1 MTRAV
6 SRYLSAVSALGL
18 FVGAVAP
25 SWAQT
30 ADRADPVVE
39 SAASGGDIIVTASK
53 RAEKLSDVA
62 GGVSAMTGAQL
73 EAIGAQD
80 FKDYLTRT
88 SGVAFNE
95 GPSNNSA
102 AVIRGIGT
110 TAGLDQG
117 QGSTGY
123 FINDIPMNE
132 PGYTIVIPDIDAFDV
147 SRVEVLRGPQGT
159 LFGSASLGG
168 AINFISNLADPNGF
182 HAAAEGAIGTT
193 RFSAGEVNYRAKGMI
208 NVPLVTDK
216 LAVRLVATQ
225 RVDAGYIDNIGTHID
240 GSNDVHT
247 FGMRGSI
254 VFTPDA
260 DTRISYLGLY
270 QKTRTDDPSVSNL
283 GLGLLK
289 RSSNFEVPMIFKTQL
304 HSLRLDHD
312 FGFATATMIGTY
324 NRKTGDIYDDFT
336 SIPFYAGL
344 NPGNHYFLQAGQS
357 DTFSYE
363 VRFASPKGERFD
375 WLIGATHIDTTKG
388 FQEHLSSPGYAAA
401 HPGQVAAGLTRG
413 DEYYYGASHTKGD
426 ENALFGE
433 ANLHFGPVTVT
444 GGGRLFRTQTDT
456 RTDQFGIFF
465 GGTVINP
472 PYRVKDSGFAPK
484 ASIKFQPTP
493 DLMFYALASKGY
505 RFGSPNTLPQLAG
518 SPIPAGTTSDSLWNY
533 EVGTRFSLIDRKL
546 FVSITGFYIDWTNL
560 QVRLRRVGDG
570 LTYGANAGA
579 AEIYGAEAAATL
591 NLGGLSLVSNL
602 TYLDAKLT
610 EDIPTAVPPLASGK
624 RLPSAAKWRIS
635 NTASYNFGGR
645 AAPTVTLLHRYVSRS
660 PGFLN
665 ENTTFAPYHI
675 FDARVSA
682 KIGDITIAAFA
693 ENIGDKRAITFGY
706 QDFGSGAS
714 RFIVKPRTFGVQ
726 ANWAM

>member
-1 MTRAV
+1 MIRTV
-6 SRYLSAVSALGL
+6 SRYLPAVSAIALLAAGS
-18 FVGAVAP
+18 A
-25 SWAQT
+25 SAQAQA
-30 ADRADPVVE
+30 ADQAEP
-39 SAASGGDIIVTASK
+39 AAESGGDIIVTANK
-53 RAEKLSDVA
+53 RAEKLSNVA
-62 GGVSAMTGAQL
+62 GGVSAVTGAQL

-88 SGVAFNE
+88 TGVAFNE
-95 GPSNNSA
+95 GPSNNST

-168 AINFISNLADPNGF
+168 AINFISNLADPSGF
-182 HAAAEGAIGTT
+182 HAAAEGAVGTT
-193 RFSAGEVNYRAKGMI
+193 RFSAGEVNYRAKAMI
-208 NVPLVTDK
+208 NVPLVADK

-225 RVDAGYIDNIGTHID
+225 RVDAGYIDNIGTHIR

-247 FGMRGSI
+247 FGLRGSI
-254 VFTPDA
+254 VFTPDV
-260 DTRISYLGLY
+260 DTTISYLGLY
-270 QKTRTDDPSVSNL
+270 QKSRTDDPSVSNL
-283 GLGLLK
+283 GLGLLQ
-289 RSSNFEVPMIFKTQL
+289 RSTRFETPVIFKTQL

-312 FGFATATMIGTY
+312 FGFATATVIGTY
-324 NRKTGDIYDDFT
+324 NRKTGDIFDDFT
-336 SIPFYAGL
+336 PFYGNL

-357 DTFSYE
+357 NTYSYE
-363 VRFASPKGERFD
+363 VRFASPRGRTFD

-401 HPGQVAAGLTRG
+401 HPADVAAGLTHG
-413 DEYYYGASHTKGD
+413 DEYYYAASHTKGD
-426 ENALFGE
+426 EDALFGE
-433 ANLHFGPVTVT
+433 ANLHFGDVTIT
-444 GGGRLFRTQTDT
+444 GGGRLFRTRTDT
-456 RTDQFGIFF
+456 YTNQFGIFF

-472 PYRVKDSGFAPK
+472 PYKVQDSGFAPK
-484 ASIKFQPTP
+484 ASIKYQPRP

-505 RFGSPNTLPQLAG
+505 RFGSPNTLPPLAG

-533 EVGTRFSLIDRKL
+533 EVGTRFSLVDRKL
-546 FVSITGFYIDWTNL
+546 FVSVTGFYIDWTNL

-579 AEIYGAEAAATL
+579 AEIYGAEASATL

-610 EDIPTAVPPLASGK
+610 KDIPTAAPPLASGK
-624 RLPSAAKWRIS
+624 TLPSAAKWRIS
-635 NTASYNFGGR
+635 NTASYNFGG
-645 AAPTVTLLHRYVSRS
+645 AAEPTVTLLHRYVSRS

-665 ENTTFAPYHI
+665 EDTTFAPYHI
-675 FDARVSA
+675 FDARVSVKVA
-682 KIGDITIAAFA
+682 DFTVAAFA

-714 RFIVKPRTFGVQ
+714 RFIVKPRTLGVQ
-726 ANWAM
+726 VNWAM

>member
-1 MTRAV
+1 MKGYATMIRTV
-6 SRYLSAVSALGL
+6 SRYLPAVPAIALLAAGSASAQ
-18 FVGAVAP
+18 ATDQAEP
-25 SWAQT
+25 
-30 ADRADPVVE
+30 
-39 SAASGGDIIVTASK
+39 AAESGGDIIVTANK
-53 RAEKLSDVA
+53 RAEKLSNVA
-62 GGVSAMTGAQL
+62 GGVSAVTGAQL

-88 SGVAFNE
+88 TGVAFNE
-95 GPSNNSA
+95 GPSNNST

-168 AINFISNLADPNGF
+168 AINFISNLADPSGF
-182 HAAAEGAIGTT
+182 HAAAEGSVGTT
-193 RFSAGEVNYRAKGMI
+193 RFSVGEVNYRAKGMI
-208 NVPLVTDK
+208 NVPLIADK

-225 RVDAGYIDNIGTHID
+225 RVDAGYIDNIGTHVR

-247 FGMRGSI
+247 FGLRGSI
-254 VFTPDA
+254 VFTPDV
-260 DTRISYLGLY
+260 DTTISYLGLY
-270 QKTRTDDPSVSNL
+270 QKSRTDDPSVSNL
-283 GLGLLK
+283 GLGLLQ
-289 RSSNFEVPMIFKTQL
+289 RSTRFETPVIFKTQL

-312 FGFATATMIGTY
+312 FGFATATVIGTY
-324 NRKTGDIYDDFT
+324 NRKTGDIFDDFT
-336 SIPFYAGL
+336 PFYGNL

-357 DTFSYE
+357 NTYSYE
-363 VRFASPKGERFD
+363 VRFASPKGRTFD

-401 HPGQVAAGLTRG
+401 HPADVAAGLTHG
-413 DEYYYGASHTKGD
+413 DEYYYAASHTKGD
-426 ENALFGE
+426 EDALFGE
-433 ANLHFGPVTVT
+433 ANLHFGDVTIT
-444 GGGRLFRTQTDT
+444 GGGRLFRTRTDT
-456 RTDQFGIFF
+456 YTDQFGIFF

-472 PYRVKDSGFAPK
+472 PYKVQDSGFAPK
-484 ASIKFQPTP
+484 ASIKYQPRP

-505 RFGSPNTLPQLAG
+505 RFGSPNTLPPLAG

-533 EVGTRFSLIDRKL
+533 EVGTRFSLVDRKL
-546 FVSITGFYIDWTNL
+546 FVSVTGFYIDWTNL

-579 AEIYGAEAAATL
+579 AEIYGAEASATL

-610 EDIPTAVPPLASGK
+610 KDIPTAAPPLASGK
-624 RLPSAAKWRIS
+624 TLPSAAKWRIS
-635 NTASYNFGGR
+635 NTASYNFGGV
-645 AAPTVTLLHRYVSRS
+645 AEPTVTLLHRYVSRS

-665 ENTTFAPYHI
+665 EDTTFAPYHI
-675 FDARVSA
+675 FDARVSVKVA
-682 KIGDITIAAFA
+682 DFTVAAFA

-714 RFIVKPRTFGVQ
+714 RFIVKPRTLGVQ
-726 ANWAM
+726 VNWAM